1 MRAGWVAVFFY
12 GLFMD
17 ANLLRARGMR
27 VLDPQMARV
36 DDFRLRIGARATL
49 VPAPGRTVHGI
60 LMWMPADDLQQLY
73 AEPSVSA
80 YVPQAVEVTSSSGE
94 RVAATCYNLPG
105 PFQDFRTN
113 REYAQQLRDLAATLG
128 LPPDYLAGIEQAG
141 VEGDNM

>member
-1 MRAGWVAVFFY
+1 MGAGWVAVFFY

-27 VLDPQMARV
+27 VLDPQVARL

-49 VPAPGRTVHGI
+49 VPAPGRTAYGI
-60 LMWMPADDLQQLY
+60 LMWMPADDLQHLY

-80 YVPQAVEVTSSSGE
+80 YVPQAVEVTSSGGE
-94 RVAATCYNLPG
+94 RVAATCYNLPE
-105 PFQDFRTN
+105 PLQDLRPN
-113 REYAQQLRDLAATLG
+113 REYAQKLRDLAATLG